1 MSTNKLRILLPAAA
15 ALALALPAR
24 AQFEGVIESKMT
36 MSGGEKGHAGS
47 ATGTTYVSKSGARME
62 MTMETP
68 MGSMKMT
75 TLHRNDKPGV
85 VYMINDARKSYSEM
99 DLSKTQET
107 ASTEKYTVKKL
118 ADEKVA
124 GYDCQHALVTND
136 KGEESEVWVTKE
148 IGGAAAF
155 WAGQD
160 RRGKSGLGKAL
171 KDAGLDGW
179 PMRMKSHPRGNDGS
193 VTWEVVK
200 VEKKSVPSAML
211 EVPAG
216 YTKSEGGP
224 MGMAGGMQLSPEQQK
239 KMDEAM
245 KARDEA
251 LSKMTPEQRQQ
262 YEEMMK
268 AMGSQKK

>member
-1 MSTNKLRILLPAAA
+1 MSTKRFRILLPAAA

-36 MSGGEKGHAGS
+36 MSGEKGQAG

-62 MTMETP
+62 MNMETP

-85 VYMINDARKSYSEM
+85 VYMLNDARKTYSEV
-99 DLSKTQET
+99 DVSKTPQT

-118 ADEKVA
+118 ADEKVS
-124 GYDCQHALVTND
+124 GYDCQHALLTND

-148 IGGAAAF
+148 IGGSDAF
-155 WAGQD
+155 WAGQE
-160 RRGKSGLGKAL
+160 RRRGGKSGLGKAL

-179 PMRMKSHPRGNDGS
+179 PMRMKTHPRGNEGS
-193 VTWEVVK
+193 MTWEVVK
-200 VEKKSVPSAML
+200 VEKKSVPSSML

-239 KMDEAM
+239 KMDDAM

-251 LSKMTPEQRQQ
+251 LSKMTPEQRKQ

-268 AMGSQKK
+268 SMGGEKK